1 MRGGS
6 GDEDGGRA
14 YIDRQTAK
22 AWQLF
27 EPRWQRKRLSE
38 IVRVFPPLV
47 PAPPRVE
54 WRFFKHEKQQ
64 LSHYVRNTAT
74 QVWNAPKRVAVFET
88 SRGKISHINA
98 LLTATH
104 RKMFDLPPI
113 IFCCEPPNR
122 ARTGSIARWPERA
135 LSRLHSASTVRR
147 LNHTPD
153 HTCVRPASGPARS

>member
-1 MRGGS
+1 MHGGS

-38 IVRVFPPLV
+38 IVHVFPPLV
-47 PAPPRVE
+47 PAPPQVE
-54 WRFFKHEKQQ
+54 WRHFKHEKQQ
-64 LSHYVRNTAT
+64 LSHYVRNTAA
-74 QVWNAPKRVAVFET
+74 QVGNAPKRVAVFET

-113 IFCCEPPNR
+113 IFCCKPP
-122 ARTGSIARWPERA
+122 ARTFIGSSAHWLERT

-147 LNHTPD
+147 LNHTPERAYA
-153 HTCVRPASGPARS
+153 RPAFGPARS

>member
-1 MRGGS
+1 MAALAMRMAGGPTS
-6 GDEDGGRA
+6 IGKLQKHGSSSNPDGSRS
-14 YIDRQTAK
+14 QT
-22 AWQLF
+22 
-27 EPRWQRKRLSE
+27 
-38 IVRVFPPLV
+38 VHVFPPLV
-47 PAPPRVE
+47 PTTPQDE
-54 WRFFKHEKQQ
+54 WRHFKHEKQQ

-74 QVWNAPKRVAVFET
+74 QVGNAPKRVAVFKT

-113 IFCCEPPNR
+113 IFCCEPPTR